1 MIVITVIDDNRGM
14 MFNNRRQSQDCILRE
29 QILALVGDGKLWMNQ
44 YTYGQFLDCESGAIA
59 VDDAFLEKA
68 GAGEYCFVEN
78 ILMAP
83 YEKHI
88 EKIVLFRWNRKY
100 PADFYFDIELEG
112 SGWRMT
118 EVGEF
123 SGFSHKKIIKEI
135 YVHE

>member
-1 MIVITVIDDNRGM
+1 MIVIIVIDDNRGM

-29 QILALVGDGKLWMNQ
+29 QILALVGDGRLWMNR
-44 YTYGQFLDCESGAIA
+44 YTYSQFSDCESRAIT

-68 GAGEYCFVEN
+68 GTGEFCFVEN
-78 ILMAP
+78 VLMAP
-83 YEKHI
+83 YEKDI
-88 EKIVLFRWNRKY
+88 EKIVLFRWN

-118 EVGEF
+118 EVGEL

>member
-1 MIVITVIDDNRGM
+1 
-14 MFNNRRQSQDCILRE
+14 
-29 QILALVGDGKLWMNQ
+29 
-44 YTYGQFLDCESGAIA
+44 
-59 VDDAFLEKA
+59 
-68 GAGEYCFVEN
+68 
-78 ILMAP
+78 MAP
-83 YEKHI
+83 YEEHI